1 MASPGIMVWL
11 SASRPKT
18 LWAAGAPVVMAAA
31 MAADVQPLH
40 WPSLLACFL
49 GAVCIQVG
57 TNFANDYFDFVKG
70 TDTEERI
77 GPTRATA
84 AGLVSPA
91 AMRNATILVF
101 ALALLPGAY
110 IIARGG
116 WPYAVIGALSIA
128 SGVLY
133 TGGPKPLGYIGLGDA
148 FVFVFFGPVAV
159 AGTYYL
165 QTFTVTTPVW
175 VASLAPGFLS
185 VALLTVNNLRDADTD
200 VKTGKRTLA
209 VRFGKG
215 FAKYEYFIT
224 VLAACFVIPLFLYS
238 WTGKLTL
245 AAVAMICTAIITP
258 AIRVVFTYRE
268 PAVLNGVLARTGVL
282 LLVFSVLFAV
292 AWLR

>member
-1 MASPGIMVWL
+1 MAAAGITVWL
-11 SASRPKT
+11 AASRPKT
-18 LWAAGAPVVMAAA
+18 LWAAGAPVVIAAA
-31 MAADVQPLH
+31 MAAEAQALH
-40 WPSLLACFL
+40 WPALIACFL
-49 GAVCIQVG
+49 GAVCIQIG

-84 AGLVSPA
+84 AGLVSPR
-91 AMRNATILVF
+91 AMRNATIIAF
-101 ALALLPGAY
+101 ALALIPGAY

-116 WPYAVIGALSIA
+116 WPFALIGVLSIA

-133 TGGPKPLGYIGLGDA
+133 TGGPKPLGYIGLGDI

-165 QTFTVTTPVW
+165 QAFSVTPHVW
-175 VASLAPGFLS
+175 IASLAPGLLS

-215 FAKYEYFIT
+215 FAKLEYFAA
-224 VLAACFVIPLFLYS
+224 VLLAVFVVPLYLYS
-238 WTGKLTL
+238 ATGKLTL
-245 AAVAMICTAIITP
+245 AAVAMIATAIVTP
-258 AIRVVFTYRE
+258 AIRVVFTYRD
-268 PAVLNGVLARTGVL
+268 PAMLNGVLARTGLL
-282 LLVFSVLFAV
+282 LLVYSVLFAV